1 MSEQVVKLPNIPVAV
16 YTRGRSP
23 NWYVRVRL
31 PGDGRYRRKS
41 TNTTVIDD
49 AKQLAT
55 QFYYEL
61 VGKKEA
67 GIQLDG
73 KRFSEVAQLYCNDLD
88 RQLALGEAQSK
99 KVEQYKAVVNR
110 YLVRFFGNKQ
120 IDLIANKDITDYT
133 NWRKTY
139 WMEGPGK
146 QVTHITYRRAGK
158 KYKKEVTRTVP
169 SAGTIRIENIPLR
182 SIFKLACANGWMKK
196 DRVPE
201 IPDPSM
207 SKARDKRAALTREQ
221 YKKLLNTLPDW
232 IEQSKIAKQRHY
244 RTVMR
249 YWLPVMVG
257 TGMRVGKESSA
268 VKWKDYQFELS
279 PNSNKGAWRLVIRDG
294 KTVESRRKIVMGVQ
308 PVQAMNEWKSV
319 SEFTEPEDFIFC
331 NPDGS
336 PLKDFGATFKNL
348 CDAAGITEDAFG
360 RKFTPYC
367 LRHSYINFMLQEG
380 VDIWKISKNSGNSPD
395 IIRRFYAH
403 DQTMDYID
411 ELAGDESRSFLGPNT
426 IKVSDIPYA
435 QFKELPIEVQKQIE
449 RGEIEV
455 IHLADLDE

>member
-1 MSEQVVKLPNIPVAV
+1 MSEHVVQLPNIPVAV
-16 YTRGRSP
+16 YTRDRSP

-73 KRFSEVAQLYCNDLD
+73 KRFADVAQLYCDDLD
-88 RQLALGEAQSK
+88 RQLALGEALSK

-110 YLVRFFGNKQ
+110 YLVGFFGNKQ

-146 QVTHITYRRAGK
+146 QVTHITYKRAGK
-158 KYKKEVTRTVP
+158 KYKKQVTRTVP
-169 SAGTIRIENIPLR
+169 SPGTIRIENIPLR
-182 SIFKLACANGWMKK
+182 SIFKLACNNGWMKK

-207 SKARDKRAALTREQ
+207 SKARDKRAAFTREQ
-221 YKKLLNTLPDW
+221 YKQLLDAIPDW
-232 IEQSKIAKQRHY
+232 IEQSKRPKQRHY

-249 YWLPVMVG
+249 YWLPVMIG

-268 VKWKDYQFELS
+268 IKWKDFIYS
-279 PNSNKGAWRLVIRDG
+279 PLPDSNDGIWQLVIREG
-294 KTVESRRKIVMGVQ
+294 KTIESRRKIVMRKQTVDIL
-308 PVQAMNEWKSV
+308 AEWKRV
-319 SEFTEPEDFIFC
+319 TRHAEDEDFI
-331 NPDGS
+331 S
-336 PLKDFGATFKNL
+336 AT
-348 CDAAGITEDAFG
+348 
-360 RKFTPYC
+360 P
-367 LRHSYINFMLQEG
+367 M
-380 VDIWKISKNSGNSPD
+380 
-395 IIRRFYAH
+395 
-403 DQTMDYID
+403 
-411 ELAGDESRSFLGPNT
+411 
-426 IKVSDIPYA
+426 
-435 QFKELPIEVQKQIE
+435 EV
-449 RGEIEV
+449 R
-455 IHLADLDE
+455 